1 MKRALRLAAALLAL
15 LALGTFGGAQAQSGY
30 TLDWFTVDG
39 GGGTSNGG
47 SYALN
52 GTIGQP
58 DAGTLS
64 GGSYT
69 LDGGFVDADTDG
81 DGIADAADNCPSVAN
96 PDQLNTDGDSLGNAC
111 DPDDDNDSVGDT
123 ADNCA
128 LVPNADQT
136 DTDGD
141 GQGNAC
147 DADDDNDGVGDAA
160 DNCAL
165 VANPTQLDTD
175 RDGQGDA
182 CDADDDNDGLSDTD
196 EAGLGTNPLNP
207 DTDRDGILDP
217 NEVTGTPAGSNVAV
231 QPVDM
236 ATGATPVSLTFDNI
250 TQPGATSLEIGSSG
264 PPPPAGFQ
272 LGTPA
277 IYYELRTTATFSGQ
291 IQVCINYSGTSLDSN
306 KPKENNLKLSHFE
319 GGAWVDRTLPG
330 YPDTV
335 NNVIC
340 ASVTSFSPFAVFEPN
355 EPPEVGPITAPVD
368 PVQVGTT
375 IAASATFT
383 DSNVVDTHT
392 AVWDWGDGSTSAG
405 TISETNGSGS
415 VSGSHTYTSAG
426 VFTVKVTV
434 TDDDGSSD
442 EAIFQYVV
450 VYDPSAGY
458 VTGGGWINSPSG
470 AYTPDPSLT
479 GKANFGFVS
488 KYQPGASVPTGQT
501 QFKFHVANLNFQSTS
516 YQWLVIAGARAQYKG
531 TGTINGS
538 RNYGFMLTAIDGQL
552 PGGDGVDKFR
562 IKIWDKAT
570 GEVIYDNQMGAM
582 DDAEPTTA
590 IAGGNIVIHK

>member
-1 MKRALRLAAALLAL
+1 MKRMLPLIATLLAL
-15 LALGTFGGAQAQSGY
+15 VALGTFRGTQAQSGGY
-30 TLDWFTVDG
+30 TIDWFTVDG
-39 GGGTSNGG
+39 GGGASSGG
-47 SYALN
+47 AYTLT

-69 LDGGFVDADTDG
+69 LEGGFTDADTDG
-81 DGIADAADNCPSVAN
+81 DGISDAADNCPSVAN

-111 DPDDDNDSVGDT
+111 DPDDDNDGVGDA

-128 LVPNADQT
+128 LVPNADQA

-147 DADDDNDGVGDAA
+147 DADDDNDGVGDAT

-175 RDGQGDA
+175 GDGQGDA

-196 EAGLGTNPLNP
+196 EAGLGTDPLNP
-207 DTDRDGILDP
+207 DTDGDGIPDP
-217 NEVTGTPAGSNVAV
+217 NEVTDTPAGSNVAV

-250 TQPGATSLEIGSSG
+250 TQPGATSLETSSSG
-264 PPPPAGFQ
+264 PAPPVGFQ

-277 IYYELRTTATFSGQ
+277 IYYELRTTAAFSGQ
-291 IQVCINYSGTSLDSN
+291 VQVCINYSGTSLDSN
-306 KPKENNLKLSHFE
+306 KPKENDLKLSHLE
-319 GGAWVDRTLPG
+319 GGAWVNRTISL
-330 YPDTV
+330 DTV
-335 NNVIC
+335 ANIIC
-340 ASVTSFSPFAVFEPN
+340 ASVTSFSPFTVFEPN
-355 EPPEVGPITAPVD
+355 EPPEVGPVTAPVD

-375 IAASATFT
+375 VQASAAFT
-383 DSNVVDTHT
+383 DSNQADTHT
-392 AVWDWGDGSTSAG
+392 AIWDWGDGSTSAG
-405 TISETNGSGS
+405 TVSETNGSDS
-415 VSGSHTYTSAG
+415 VSGSHPYTSAG
-426 VFTVKVTV
+426 VLTVKVTV
-434 TDDDGSSD
+434 TDDDGGAG

-531 TGTINGS
+531 LGTINGAGS
-538 RNYGFMLTAIDGQL
+538 YGFLLTAIDGQVN
-552 PGGDGVDKFR
+552 GGGGVDKFR
-562 IKIWDKAT
+562 IKIWDEAT
-570 GEVIYDNQMGAM
+570 GVIIYDNQMGASDT
-582 DDAEPTTA
+582 DDPTTA
-590 IAGGNIVIHK
+590 IAGGSVVIHK